1 MSGVPQLKS
10 QQGYLNA
17 AQDRVP
23 QILQQSYTLD
33 ALSDEHQWY
42 VFFPHTA
49 ALHADG
55 FVIWVLSGIQ
65 SRLFSFP
72 CFTLTYQQIFW

>member
-1 MSGVPQLKS
+1 MSFLVDEWGSTIEDSARSSKRCS
-10 QQGYLNA
+10 
-17 AQDRVP
+17 VP

-33 ALSDEHQWY
+33 ALPDEHQWY

-55 FVIWVLSGIQ
+55 FVI
-65 SRLFSFP
+65 
-72 CFTLTYQQIFW
+72 